1 MSAAGATVRLPSP
14 TPVPVDHSMSGEE
27 AYQRRLAMS
36 SGGKRAPALSVPAS
50 PLRQPSL
57 GAADDDDSIPG
68 LSSTA
73 QPLVSSI
80 RVETGEEAYL
90 RRLAMS
96 SKLRPTALPFEPPT
110 RSPAP
115 STQPAQPVI
124 SVPPPSSPPP
134 LAYNPFA
141 PPANIPPPPS
151 QIPAAFEDKVKTAAS
166 IAARLSALAAT
177 AGASA
182 SGSSSP
188 APPSQEEAQTR
199 YAVVHHHCK
208 YLTTLSARIRKA
220 LRLV

>member
-1 MSAAGATVRLPSP
+1 
-14 TPVPVDHSMSGEE
+14 MSGEE

-115 STQPAQPVI
+115 STQPVQPVI

-141 PPANIPPPPS
+141 PPTNIPPPPPS